1 MFWRKYRDYLS
12 SIFFIAIS
20 LFMIYLARM
29 LPKSKVMSIGPVF
42 MPTVIGVT
50 TLILAV
56 LLLIL
61 TVIRTKERQAALAKA
76 EPEDFDYRRML
87 YSLVLIL
94 IYVFIMQPVGFIL
107 STIIYLIPQFLV
119 LAPDEERNKKE
130 AIKLVVISI
139 IFTIIVF
146 LLFRYGFKIVLPAGL
161 FTIKL

>member
-1 MFWRKYRDYLS
+1 
-12 SIFFIAIS
+12 
-20 LFMIYLARM
+20 MIYMARL
-29 LPKSKVMSIGPVF
+29 LPKSKVMSIGPDF

-61 TVIRTKERQAALAKA
+61 TVMRTKERETALAKA

>member
-1 MFWRKYRDYLS
+1 
-12 SIFFIAIS
+12 
-20 LFMIYLARM
+20 
-29 LPKSKVMSIGPVF
+29 
-42 MPTVIGVT
+42 
-50 TLILAV
+50 
-56 LLLIL
+56 
-61 TVIRTKERQAALAKA
+61 
-76 EPEDFDYRRML
+76 
-87 YSLVLIL
+87 
-94 IYVFIMQPVGFIL
+94 MQPVGFIL

>member
-1 MFWRKYRDYLS
+1 
-12 SIFFIAIS
+12 
-20 LFMIYLARM
+20 
-29 LPKSKVMSIGPVF
+29 

-61 TVIRTKERQAALAKA
+61 TVMRTKERETALAKA

-119 LAPDEERNKKE
+119 LAPDEEINKKE

>member
-29 LPKSKVMSIGPVF
+29 LPKSKVMSIGPDF

-61 TVIRTKERQAALAKA
+61 TVMRTKERETALAKA

>member
-20 LFMIYLARM
+20 LFMIYMARL
-29 LPKSKVMSIGPVF
+29 LPKSKVMSIGPDF

-61 TVIRTKERQAALAKA
+61 TVMRTKERETALAKA

>member
-20 LFMIYLARM
+20 LVMIYMARL
-29 LPKSKVMSIGPVF
+29 LPKSKVMSIGPDF

-61 TVIRTKERQAALAKA
+61 TVMRTKERETALAKA

>member
-1 MFWRKYRDYLS
+1 
-12 SIFFIAIS
+12 
-20 LFMIYLARM
+20 
-29 LPKSKVMSIGPVF
+29 MSIGPDF

-61 TVIRTKERQAALAKA
+61 TVMRTKERETALAKA

>member
-20 LFMIYLARM
+20 LFMIYLARL
-29 LPKSKVMSIGPVF
+29 LPKSKVMSIGPDF

-61 TVIRTKERQAALAKA
+61 TVMRTKERETALAKA